1 MAYVTV
7 VQRKGEA
14 MTTKHSVAILG
25 GGVGGLSAA
34 HELAE
39 RGFAVTV
46 YERNAVFG
54 GKARSL
60 TVAGSGV
67 GGRKDLPG
75 EHGFRFFPGF
85 YKHVTDTMSRIPF
98 GSSGANCRDN
108 LVLATRILLARQG
121 KIDPVWV
128 ARFPETLDD
137 FRTALLALFD
147 NLDIPHHEVVFFVT
161 RLLALATSCEER
173 YHEEYEQITFWDF
186 IEADT
191 RSENYRRYLGQG
203 MTRSLIAMRAEES
216 STRSVGRILL
226 QLFYGIL
233 VPGRVFDRLLN
244 GPTNDAWIDPWR
256 KHLTDRLGVTLVPN
270 ATVRSFNLAGDRIR
284 SVSVERNG
292 QLEEVTADFHVAA
305 MPVEIMQGLVS
316 PELMR
321 AAPSLARLGEL
332 RTEWMNGIQLYLETD
347 QPLTNGHA
355 VYLDSN
361 WALTS
366 ISQRQ
371 FWRGYDLSEYGNGRV
386 GGILSVDIS
395 NWTAPGNFNRKPA
408 MAATSREEI
417 KHEVWAQLKA
427 ALNAPGHVQLED
439 SNLVDWFL
447 DPDIQLPNPGTVT
460 NLEPLL
466 INHVGSLAARPEAYT
481 EVGNL
486 FLAADYVCTHTDL
499 ATMEAANEAARRATN
514 AILAVSGVAAPPCN
528 LWEFDIPIAMRNAQL
543 LDQVRF
549 RMGLPNLLL
558 AFD

>member
-1 MAYVTV
+1 MPAK
-7 VQRKGEA
+7 Q
-14 MTTKHSVAILG
+14 SVAILG

-39 RGFAVTV
+39 RGFSVTV
-46 YERNAVFG
+46 YERNATFG

-60 TVAGSGV
+60 SVAGSGI
-67 GGRKDLPG
+67 GGRRDLPG

-98 GSSGANCRDN
+98 GGQGASCRDN
-108 LVLATRILLARQG
+108 LVQATRILLARQG
-121 KIDPVWV
+121 KMDPVWV

-147 NLDIPHHEVVFFVT
+147 NLDIPHHEVAFFVT
-161 RLLALATSCEER
+161 RLLALASSCEER
-173 YHEEYEQITFWDF
+173 YHQEFEQIAFWDF
-186 IEADT
+186 IQADV

-203 MTRSLIAMRAEES
+203 MTRSLVAMRAEES
-216 STRSVGRILL
+216 STRTVGRILL

-244 GPTNDAWIDPWR
+244 GPTNDVWIDPWR
-256 KHLTDRLGVTLVPN
+256 AHLTDRLGVTLVPN

-284 SVSVERNG
+284 SVSVKRNG
-292 QLEEVTADFHVAA
+292 QLEEVIADFHVAA
-305 MPVEIMQGLVS
+305 MPVEIMQQLVT
-316 PELMR
+316 PEVAC

-332 RTEWMNGIQLYLETD
+332 RTDWMNGIQFYLSTD
-347 QPLTNGHA
+347 QPLTDGHA
-355 VYLDSN
+355 IYLDSN

-371 FWRGYDLSEYGNGRV
+371 FWRGYDFSEYGDGRV
-386 GGILSVDIS
+386 GGILSVDVS
-395 NWTAPGNFNRKPA
+395 NWTAPGNFNGKPA
-408 MAATSREEI
+408 IAAASREEI
-417 KHEVWAQLKA
+417 KDEVWAQLKT

-439 SNLVDWFL
+439 GNLVDWFL
-447 DPDIQLPNPGTVT
+447 DPAIQLPNPGSVT

-481 EVGNL
+481 EIRNL
-486 FLAADYVCTHTDL
+486 FLAADFVRTHTDL

-514 AILAVSGVAAPPCN
+514 AILAVSSVAAPPCD

-549 RMGLPNLLL
+549 RMGLPNLFL
-558 AFD
+558 ALG

>member
-1 MAYVTV
+1 MPVKQAI
-7 VQRKGEA
+7 
-14 MTTKHSVAILG
+14 AILG

-54 GKARSL
+54 GKARSVS
-60 TVAGSGV
+60 VAGSGID
-67 GGRKDLPG
+67 GRMDLPG

-85 YKHVTDTMSRIPF
+85 YKHITDTMSRIPF
-98 GSSGANCRDN
+98 GLHGANCRDN
-108 LVLATRILLARQG
+108 LVQATRILLARQG
-121 KIDPVWV
+121 KVDPIWV

-137 FRTALLALFD
+137 FRTAFLALFD

-161 RLLALATSCEER
+161 RLLALATSCDER
-173 YHEEYEQITFWDF
+173 YHEEYEQIAFWDF

-191 RSENYRRYLGQG
+191 RSENYRKYLGQG
-203 MTRSLIAMRAEES
+203 MTRSLVAMRAEES
-216 STRSVGRILL
+216 STRTVGRILL

-270 ATVRSFNLAGDRIR
+270 ATARSFNLAGKRIR
-284 SVSVERNG
+284 SVSIERNG
-292 QLEEVTADFHVAA
+292 QLDEVTADFYVAA
-305 MPVEIMQGLVS
+305 MPVEIMQGLVT
-316 PELMR
+316 PELVR

-332 RTEWMNGIQLYLETD
+332 RTEWMNGIQFYLETD
-347 QPLTNGHA
+347 QPLADGHA
-355 VYLDSN
+355 IYLDSN

-371 FWRGYDLSEYGNGRV
+371 FWHGYDLSKYGNGRV

-395 NWTAPGNFNRKPA
+395 NWTAPGTFNQKPA
-408 MAATSREEI
+408 MAAVSREEI
-417 KHEVWAQLKA
+417 KDEVWAELKA
-427 ALNAPGHVQLED
+427 ALNTPGQVQLED
-439 SNLVDWFL
+439 GNLVDWFL
-447 DPDIQLPNPGTVT
+447 DPDIQLPNPSTVT

-486 FLAADYVCTHTDL
+486 FLASDYVRTHTDL
-499 ATMEAANEAARRATN
+499 ATMEGANEAARRATN
-514 AILAVSGVAAPPCN
+514 AILAVSGVPAPPCD
-528 LWEFDIPIAMRNAQL
+528 LWKFDIPIAMRNAQL
-543 LDQVRF
+543 LDEVRF

-558 AFD
+558 ALG

>member
-1 MAYVTV
+1 MSEKQA
-7 VQRKGEA
+7 
-14 MTTKHSVAILG
+14 VAIFG

-34 HELAE
+34 QELAE

-54 GKARSL
+54 GKARSVL
-60 TVAGSGV
+60 VAGSGI
-67 GGRKDLPG
+67 GGRMDLPG

-85 YKHVTDTMSRIPF
+85 YKHITDTMSRIPF
-98 GSSGANCRDN
+98 GVHGANCRDN
-108 LVLATRILLARQG
+108 LVQATRVLLARQG
-121 KIDPVWV
+121 KVDPVWI

-137 FRTALLALFD
+137 FRTAFLALFD
-147 NLDIPHHEVVFFVT
+147 SLDIPHHEIVFFVT
-161 RLLALATSCEER
+161 RLMALATSCEER
-173 YHEEYEQITFWDF
+173 YYEEYEHIAFWDF
-186 IEADT
+186 IEANA
-191 RSENYRRYLGQG
+191 RSENYRKYLGQG
-203 MTRSLIAMRAEES
+203 MTRSLVAMRAEES
-216 STRSVGRILL
+216 STRTVGRILL

-244 GPTNDAWIDPWR
+244 GPTNDVWIDPWR
-256 KHLTDRLGVTLVPN
+256 THLTDQLGVTLVPN

-305 MPVEIMQGLVS
+305 MPVEIMQGLVT
-316 PELMR
+316 PQLVR
-321 AAPSLARLGEL
+321 AAPSLARLGAL
-332 RTEWMNGIQLYLETD
+332 RTEWMNGIQFYLETD

-355 VYLDSN
+355 IYLDSN

-371 FWRGYDLSEYGNGRV
+371 FWRGYDLSAYGDGRV

-395 NWTAPGNFNRKPA
+395 NWTEPGTFNQKPA
-408 MAATSREEI
+408 MAALSREEI
-417 KHEVWAQLKA
+417 KDEVWAQLKA

-439 SNLVDWFL
+439 GNLVAWFL

-466 INHVGSLAARPEAYT
+466 INQVGSLGARPEAYT

-486 FLAADYVCTHTDL
+486 FLAADYVRTHTDL

-514 AILAVSGVAAPPCN
+514 AILAVSGVAAPPCD
-528 LWEFDIPIAMRNAQL
+528 LWEFDIPIAMRKAQL
-543 LDQVRF
+543 LDQLRF

-558 AFD
+558 ALG

>member
-1 MAYVTV
+1 MAA
-7 VQRKGEA
+7 KP
-14 MTTKHSVAILG
+14 SVAILG

-46 YERNAVFG
+46 YERHAAFG

-60 TVAGSGV
+60 SVAGSGI
-67 GGRKDLPG
+67 GGRKDLPA

-98 GSSGANCRDN
+98 GTRGANCRDN
-108 LVLATRILLARQG
+108 LVQATRILLARQG
-121 KIDPVWV
+121 KLDPVWV

-137 FRTALLALFD
+137 FRTAFLALFD
-147 NLDIPHHEVVFFVT
+147 DLDLPKHEVVFFVT

-173 YHEEYEQITFWDF
+173 YREEYEQITFWDF
-186 IEADT
+186 IDARA

-203 MTRSLIAMRAEES
+203 MTRSLVAMRAEES
-216 STRSVGRILL
+216 STRTVGRILL

-244 GPTNDAWIDPWR
+244 GPTNDAWIDPWQA
-256 KHLTDRLGVTLVPN
+256 HLTDRLAVTLVPS
-270 ATVRSFNLAGDRIR
+270 ATVRAFNLEGNRIR
-284 SVSVERNG
+284 SVAVERDG

-305 MPVEIMQGLVS
+305 LPVEIMQGLLS

-321 AAPSLARLGEL
+321 AAPSLARLHEL
-332 RTEWMNGIQLYLETD
+332 RTDWMNGIQFYLESDRT
-347 QPLTNGHA
+347 LTNGHTI
-355 VYLDSN
+355 YLDSN

-371 FWRGYDLSEYGNGRV
+371 FWRDYDLAEYGNGRV
-386 GGILSVDIS
+386 AGILSVDIS
-395 NWTAPGNFNRKPA
+395 NWAAKGNFSGKPA
-408 MAATSREEI
+408 AAATSREEI
-417 KHEVWAQLKA
+417 KNEVWAQLKA
-427 ALNAPGHVQLED
+427 ALNASGHAEIED
-439 SNLVDWFL
+439 GNLVDWFL

-460 NLEPLL
+460 NAEPLL
-466 INHVGSLAARPEAYT
+466 INHAGSLGARPEAYT

-486 FLAADYVCTHTDL
+486 FLAADYVRTHTDL

-514 AILAVSGVAAPPCN
+514 AILAVSGVSAPPCD
-528 LWEFDIPIAMRNAQL
+528 LWEFDVPLAMRNAQL

-549 RMGLPNLLL
+549 RMGLPNALL
-558 AFD
+558 ALG

>member
-1 MAYVTV
+1 MPA
-7 VQRKGEA
+7 
-14 MTTKHSVAILG
+14 KHSVAVLG

-46 YERNAVFG
+46 YERNSALG

-60 TVAGSGV
+60 SVVGSGI

-98 GSSGANCRDN
+98 GAHGGNCRDN
-108 LVLATRILLARQG
+108 LVQATRILLAREG
-121 KIDPVWV
+121 KLDPVWV

-137 FRTALLALFD
+137 FRTAFLALFD
-147 NLDIPHHEVVFFVT
+147 NLDIPHHEVLYFVA

-173 YHEEYEQITFWDF
+173 YERDYEQIAFWDF

-191 RSENYRRYLGQG
+191 RSENYRKYLGQG
-203 MTRSLIAMRAEES
+203 LTRSLVAMRAEES
-216 STRSVGRILL
+216 STRTVGRILL

-244 GPTNDAWIDPWR
+244 GPTNDGWIDPWR
-256 KHLTDRLGVTLVPN
+256 MHLTEHLGVTLAPS
-270 ATVRSFNLAGDRIR
+270 ATVRAFNLMGDRIR
-284 SVSVERNG
+284 SVSIERNG
-292 QLEEVTADFHVAA
+292 HVEEVTADFYVAA
-305 MPVEIMQGLVS
+305 LPVEIMQALVT
-316 PELMR
+316 PELIR

-332 RTEWMNGIQLYLETD
+332 RTEWMSGIQFYLETD
-347 QPLTNGHA
+347 EPLTDGHTI
-355 VYLDSN
+355 YLDSN

-395 NWTAPGNFNRKPA
+395 NWTASGTLNGKPA
-408 MAATSREEI
+408 TAATSREEI
-417 KHEVWAQLKA
+417 KNEVWAQLKA
-427 ALNAPGHVQLED
+427 ALNAPGRTQLED
-439 SNLVDWFL
+439 GNLLAWFL

-486 FLAADYVCTHTDL
+486 FLAADYVRTHTDL

-514 AILAVSGVAAPPCN
+514 AILAVSGVAAPPCD
-528 LWEFDIPIAMRNAQL
+528 LWEFDIPIAMRNAQR
-543 LDQVRF
+543 LDEVRF
-549 RMGLPNLLL
+549 RMGLPNLF
-558 AFD
+558 AFSPGS

>member
-1 MAYVTV
+1 MPA
-7 VQRKGEA
+7 KN
-14 MTTKHSVAILG
+14 SVAILG

-46 YERNAVFG
+46 YERNAAFG

-60 TVAGSGV
+60 SVAGSGI
-67 GGRKDLPG
+67 GGRKDLPA

-85 YKHVTDTMSRIPF
+85 YKHVTDTMARIPF
-98 GSSGANCRDN
+98 GTSGGNCRDN
-108 LVLATRILLARQG
+108 LVQATRILLARQG
-121 KIDPVWV
+121 KADPLWV

-137 FRTALLALFD
+137 FRTAFLALFD
-147 NLDIPHHEVVFFVT
+147 NLGIPHHEIAFFVS

-173 YHEEYEQITFWDF
+173 YREEYEQITFWDF
-186 IEADT
+186 IDANA

-203 MTRSLIAMRAEES
+203 MTRSLVAMRAEDS
-216 STRSVGRILL
+216 STRTVGRILL

-233 VPGRVFDRLLN
+233 VPGRVFDRLLS
-244 GPTNDAWIDPWR
+244 GPTNDVWIDPWR

-270 ATVRSFNLAGDRIR
+270 ATVRSFDLEGDRIR

-292 QLEEVTADFHVAA
+292 RIEPVTADFHVAA
-305 MPVEIMQGLVS
+305 MPVEVMQGFLT

-332 RTEWMNGIQLYLETD
+332 RTEWMNGIQFYLGTD
-347 QPLTNGHA
+347 QPLADGHA
-355 VYLDSN
+355 IFLDSN

-371 FWRGYDLSEYGNGRV
+371 FWRGYDLSAYGNGRV

-395 NWTAPGNFNRKPA
+395 NWTAPGNFSGEAA
-408 MAATSREEI
+408 MAARSREEI
-417 KHEVWAQLKA
+417 KEEVWAQLKA
-427 ALNAPGHVQLED
+427 ALNAGGDVQLD
-439 SNLVDWFL
+439 DGNLVDWFL

-460 NLEPLL
+460 NAEPLL
-466 INHVGSLAARPEAYT
+466 INRVGSLAARPEAYT
-481 EVGNL
+481 EIGNL
-486 FLAADYVCTHTDL
+486 FLASDYVRTHTDL

-514 AILAVSGVAAPPCN
+514 AILAVSGVAAPPCD
-528 LWEFDIPIAMRNAQL
+528 LWEFAIPLAMRNAQT
-543 LDQVRF
+543 LDHVRF

-558 AFD
+558 ALG